1 MGIGNGIYKILILDL
16 IGLKFDAQG
25 KPDPSEVKD
34 YIETKGGVFH
44 IGAWRENETLAAG
57 KLHFFY
63 LPDLST
69 AAEILGITAQ
79 GQYDATIAAATI
91 IPKESVFKL
100 GGVRIGAGTGNM
112 GSACWG
118 GGSGVGGVAPLMNT
132 PSFNSRATA
141 QMVFKALLK
150 VRPNLPVDELHARVV
165 AGEFD
170 TGRNLREY
178 PTEKL
183 EGKKFAIIGFGNIG
197 GEVAR
202 IAEVFGMKVAVF
214 ARPHHRA
221 AIEAGGFEFA
231 DNMIDAARGAD
242 VLSVHVG
249 LGAFDSALNEYANTG
264 LISDSIF
271 AVLNTQSVLI
281 NYDRG
286 ELINM
291 AALDQALKLGQLAH
305 AAIDADLF
313 KNETTGALSG
323 PMLPYIELAKRY
335 PGKLELLPHGAS
347 DTDHPSRVAGAK
359 QAMDQIFDAILN
371 RRVTNLIGNLP
382 AGYDD
387 AGAKTILNTG
397 K

>member
-1 MGIGNGIYKILILDL
+1 MGIENSTYKILILDL

-25 KPDPSEVKD
+25 KPDPSEVKTH
-34 YIETKGGVFH
+34 IEAKGGVFH
-44 IGAWRENETLAAG
+44 NGAQRDNEILTAE

-63 LPDLST
+63 QPELST
-69 AAEILGITAQ
+69 ATEILGITAQ
-79 GQYDATIAAATI
+79 GQYDAVIAAATI
-91 IPKESVFKL
+91 IPKESVFKF

-112 GSACWG
+112 GSHSWG
-118 GGSGVGGVAPLMNT
+118 GGSGVSGVAPLMNT

-150 VRPNLPVDELHARVV
+150 VRPNLPVGVLHARVV
-165 AGEFD
+165 AGDFD

-202 IAEVFGMKVAVF
+202 IAKVFGMKVSIF
-214 ARPHHRA
+214 ARSHRKA
-221 AIEAGGFEFA
+221 EIEAQGFEYA
-231 DNMIDAARGAD
+231 STMIEAARGAD

-249 LGAFDSALNEYANTG
+249 LGGFDAAASNYANAG
-264 LISDSIF
+264 LIDQTI
-271 AVLNTQSVLI
+271 LNAMNHAAVLI

-286 ELINM
+286 ELVNISD
-291 AALDQALKLGQLAH
+291 LDQALSTGQIGY

-313 KNETTGALSG
+313 KVETTGALSG
-323 PMLPYIELAKRY
+323 PMLPYIDLAKRHR
-335 PGKLELLPHGAS
+335 GKLELLPHAAA

-359 QAMDQIFDAILN
+359 QAIDQIFDCILLK
-371 RRVTNLIGNLP
+371 RLTNLKGSLP
-382 AGYDD
+382 EGYVD
-387 AGAKTILNTG
+387 AGPKTVFN
-397 K
+397 